1 MLQQQKGI
9 KKMMRYCTKK
19 REIETDKG
27 RQGYWNLILVKLNL
41 VNSIW
46 EEGPGLWNAEPRNQN
61 PETGDF

>member
-1 MLQQQKGI
+1 
-9 KKMMRYCTKK
+9 MMRYCTKK